1 MNCVA
6 FHTTQYGLVLII
18 STILLVLLVII
29 LDIEKNSADCHV
41 ISTSEI

>member
-6 FHTTQYGLVLII
+6 SYTTQYGIALII

-29 LDIEKNSADCHV
+29 LGIEKNSADCHV